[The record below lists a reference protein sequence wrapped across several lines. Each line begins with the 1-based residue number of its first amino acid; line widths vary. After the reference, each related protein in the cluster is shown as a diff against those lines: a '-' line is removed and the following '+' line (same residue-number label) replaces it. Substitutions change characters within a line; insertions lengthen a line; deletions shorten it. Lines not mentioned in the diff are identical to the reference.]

1 MHISCYY
8 KVRHLSKAS
17 YPVSLKWNSTGS
29 LLVDPLPMVPSCR
42 ILALYF
48 PHAEQI
54 GDNMLDSVGG
64 RCIGVMT
71 AIIAIAM
78 SVHAQSAPSLNLTSP
93 VNIGSNPQTSTGMGM
108 SSAVFNGTLYVA
120 FKANNGPSL
129 WIETS
134 TDGVTFTDP
143 GAHYTNIQSNYAPS
157 LIVFGAK
164 LYLAYTT
171 TSGGISIVS
180 SSDGVNFSSATSVF
194 VPSGVGN
201 SVSVTSPPT
210 LVVYNGILYAYWESD
225 YTDPGT
231 GANAN
236 IVGGIG
242 SADGTDFYLSAP
254 FCTIS
259 SSQNIGTYRPRSQA
273 RVGAAT
279 FAPSGNAGEELVV
292 AIQAADPSDASTN
305 ELLVCQDGSFNTYS
319 DIKPG
324 SGIAAAV
331 FNGSLYL
338 AFKYNHSDNELEL
351 TGTEDGNTF
360 TDPVVS
366 YNGIRIFGSNEVA
379 PSMTV
384 FNNVLYVFNAA
395 NNKNVQMEHSY

>member
-1 MHISCYY
+1 MS
-8 KVRHLSKAS
+8 
-17 YPVSLKWNSTGS
+17 
-29 LLVDPLPMVPSCR
+29 
-42 ILALYF
+42 AL
-48 PHAEQI
+48 
-54 GDNMLDSVGG
+54 
-64 RCIGVMT
+64 
-71 AIIAIAM
+71 IAISI
-78 SVHAQSAPSLNLTSP
+78 SVHAQSAPSLNLTTP
-93 VNIGSNPQTSTGMGM
+93 VNIGPNPQTATGMGM

-120 FKANNGPSL
+120 FKANNGSTL

-134 TDGVTFTDP
+134 SDGVTFTDP
-143 GAHYTNIQSNYAPS
+143 GAHYTSIQSNYAPS
-157 LIVFGAK
+157 LIVFGGK

-180 SSDGVNFSSATSVF
+180 SSDGVNFSSAASVF
-194 VPSGVGN
+194 VPTGIGD
-201 SVSVTSPPT
+201 SVSATSPPT
-210 LVVYNGILYAYWESD
+210 LVVYNSILYAYWESD
-225 YTDPGT
+225 YTDPST

-236 IVGGIG
+236 IIRAIG
-242 SADGTDFYLSAP
+242 SSDGTDFYLVAP

-259 SSQNIGTYRPRSQA
+259 STQNIGTYRPRSQA
-273 RVGAAT
+273 RVGAT
-279 FAPSGNAGEELVV
+279 VFVPTGKVDEELVV
-292 AIQAADPSDASTN
+292 AIQAANPSDASTN

-366 YNGIRIFGSNEVA
+366 YSGIRIFGSNEVA